1 MRKLSSIVARA
12 LAVTALAVFTS
23 TALPVA
29 ITAQPAP
36 EHITVGASTDDL
48 VRPLLYAVDA
58 GLFKKAGLDV
68 EIVKLANGA
77 AVAAAVAGGSLDLG
91 KGSALTP
98 VQAYAKGI
106 PFTVT
111 ANLGDYTAD
120 APSIAM
126 LVLKNSPLRGPKDLA
141 GKTIGMV
148 GLQDSITLGIYTWL
162 EQNGVDIAAEKFV
175 EIGNSAGA
183 AALQAGR
190 VDAMMFQEPAL
201 SAAISLPDLRVFAYP
216 DNALGKRFSIGTIF
230 GMSAWVNAHR
240 DAVTRFNVALRDAE
254 AYVGAH
260 ENETKP
266 LAAKFAG
273 VDVASMQ
280 NVRPPLRTLFVEP
293 SDIQTQIDA
302 AAKYKFIAKGF
313 DANEFICDCALRKK

>member
-1 MRKLSSIVARA
+1 MRKLSSLVVRT
-12 LAVTALAVFTS
+12 LAVAGLA
-23 TALPVA
+23 A
-29 ITAQPAP
+29 ITSAVLPAATIAQPAP

-48 VRPLLYAVDA
+48 ARPLLYAVDA
-58 GLFKKAGLDV
+58 GLFKKVGLDV

-77 AVAAAVAGGSLDLG
+77 AVAAAVAGGALDLG

-162 EQNGVDIAAEKFV
+162 EQNGVDIAAEKFI
-175 EIGNSAGA
+175 EIGNSAGV
-183 AALQAGR
+183 AALEAGR

-201 SAAISLPDLRVFAYP
+201 SAAITVPDLRVFAYP
-216 DNALGKRFSIGTIF
+216 DNALGRRFSLQPRTPRRRGLRRR
-230 GMSAWVNAHR
+230 ARKR
-240 DAVTRFNVALRDAE
+240 DQTAGGEVRRRRRRVAAE
-254 AYVGAH
+254 
-260 ENETKP
+260 
-266 LAAKFAG
+266 
-273 VDVASMQ
+273 
-280 NVRPPLRTLFVEP
+280 RP
-293 SDIQTQIDA
+293 SA
-302 AAKYKFIAKGF
+302 AAHAVRRTERYP
-313 DANEFICDCALRKK
+313 DADRCRGEIQVHLEGVRRQRHDLRLRAEEEVAISFCFWALLLP